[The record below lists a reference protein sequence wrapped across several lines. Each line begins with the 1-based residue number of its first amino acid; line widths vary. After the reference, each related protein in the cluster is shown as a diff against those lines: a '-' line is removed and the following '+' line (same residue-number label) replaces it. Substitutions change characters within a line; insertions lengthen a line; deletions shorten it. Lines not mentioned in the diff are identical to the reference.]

1 MSFCRVALWTA
12 TTAAD
17 WAEHRRQAMS
27 EVHAVRLVR
36 GVAAEDYGLPAWL
49 SPWPE
54 NDGPPERD
62 GEDGEEA
69 EDGDD
74 PDDDFDA

>member
-1 MSFCRVALWTA
+1 
-12 TTAAD
+12 
-17 WAEHRRQAMS
+17 MS